1 MSTTVERTALEGM
14 KRAETSAVEHAH
26 ALSRSFEA
34 QTPEEADAAPSTVD
48 AIVGLQVDRHAYSAS
63 AKVLAVAQRLSK
75 AILDI
80 FA

>member
-1 MSTTVERTALEGM
+1 MSTTLERTALEGM
-14 KRAETSAVEHAH
+14 HRAETSAVEHIN

-34 QTPEEADAAPSTVD
+34 QTPEESEAAPSAVD
-48 AIVGLQVDRHAYSAS
+48 AIIGLKVDSHAYSAS
-63 AKVLAVAQRLSK
+63 AKVLAVAQKLSK